1 MTKILVTGAS
11 GFIGRYFV
19 QHARANGSDVVTAD
33 RASGDIGDDATWRA
47 FPEADVVVHLAGKSY
62 VPASWRE
69 PNEFLRS
76 NFLGTVAAIDF
87 CRRHQARLV
96 FLRSYAYAIRTTLP
110 IPESSPLQAINPYAL
125 TKQLSEEVCQFF
137 AGHYGVDVTVLRP
150 FNVYG
155 ADQGASFL
163 IPSIIRAVENGEEI
177 RVRDLEPRRDYVHVY
192 DVVRAMFAATTGPPG
207 YSVFNIGTGVSHSV
221 AEVIAK
227 IHSAWG
233 TTLSVLSDGERRTN
247 EIMDTVADIHAA
259 ELALG
264 WRPRISLADGLA
276 QMRASAAKVA

>member
-1 MTKILVTGAS
+1 M
-11 GFIGRYFV
+11 
-19 QHARANGSDVVTAD
+19 
-33 RASGDIGDDATWRA
+33 
-47 FPEADVVVHLAGKSY
+47 
-62 VPASWRE
+62 
-69 PNEFLRS
+69 
-76 NFLGTVAAIDF
+76 
-87 CRRHQARLV
+87 
-96 FLRSYAYAIRTTLP
+96 
-110 IPESSPLQAINPYAL
+110 
-125 TKQLSEEVCQFF
+125 CQFF